1 VLAGTPEDR
10 LVALGLTGTAL
21 VLLAL
26 AIGFAEPA
34 LASSGIVLA
43 SCVGMA
49 VLHWFGGWR
58 PLYGTVIGVDYAID
72 PLGGALAVLAGLLA
86 LALAALV
93 YSRRFFGE
101 TGGRYPGLV
110 LVFTAAS
117 IDFAWTGDLSTCSW
131 PSSWWP

>member
-72 PLGGALAVLAGLLA
+72 PLA